1 MTMTFR
7 ALIPVPD
14 PTVGVETTVAAHR
27 ASLDGATIGIMNN
40 CKPNSA
46 ELLTAIADL
55 LCERYAIREVVGPV
69 QTEGILLAS
78 EEQLDDMAAKC
89 DIVLHGLGDCS
100 SCSALSTHNGIAFE
114 RRGVPA
120 VVVGTIP
127 FEKSVKAMATRHG
140 YPDFQFVKVTHP
152 LSSLNADAI
161 RARAREALPQVL
173 AIRGVDGAA
182 PGTEELA
189 SVGAGRA

>member
-1 MTMTFR
+1 MTFR

-14 PTVGVETTVAAHR
+14 PADGVETTVAADR
-27 ASLDGATIGIMNN
+27 ASRLDGATIGIMYN
-40 CKPNSA
+40 CKPNSR
-46 ELLTAIADL
+46 EMLTAIADL
-55 LCERYAIREVVGPV
+55 LCEGYAIREVVGPV

-78 EEQLDDMAAKC
+78 EEQIDDMAAKC

-127 FEKSVKAMATRHG
+127 FEKSVKAMATRQG

-152 LSSLNADAI
+152 LSSLDADAI
-161 RARAREALPQVL
+161 RQRAREALPQVL
-173 AIRGVDGAA
+173 AILGVSETATDAA
-182 PGTEELA
+182 ELTP
-189 SVGAGRA
+189 VGAGRA

>member
-1 MTMTFR
+1 MTFR

-14 PTVGVETTVAAHR
+14 PADGVETTVAADR
-27 ASLDGATIGIMNN
+27 ASRLDGATIGIMYN
-40 CKPNSA
+40 CKPNSR
-46 ELLTAIADL
+46 EMLTAIADL
-55 LCERYAIREVVGPV
+55 LCEGYAIREVVGPV

-78 EEQLDDMAAKC
+78 QEQIDDMASKC

-114 RRGVPA
+114 RLGVPA

-127 FEKSVKAMATRHG
+127 FEKSVKAMATRQG

-152 LSSLNADAI
+152 LSSLDADAI

-173 AIRGVDGAA
+173 AILGVSEAA
-182 PGTEELA
+182 TDELTP
-189 SVGAGRA
+189 VGAGRA

>member
-1 MTMTFR
+1 MTFR

-14 PTVGVETTVAAHR
+14 PAEGVETTLAADR
-27 ASLDGATIGIMNN
+27 ASRLDGATIGIMYN
-40 CKPNSA
+40 CKPNSR

-55 LCERYAIREVVGPV
+55 LCERYAIRGVVGPV
-69 QTEGILLAS
+69 RTEGILLAS
-78 EEQLDDMAAKC
+78 DEQLDDMAAKC
-89 DIVLHGLGDCS
+89 DVVLHGLGDCS

-127 FEKSVKAMATRHG
+127 FEKSVKAMATRQG

-152 LSSLNADAI
+152 LSSLDADAI
-161 RARAREALPQVL
+161 RVRALEALPQVL
-173 AIRGVDGAA
+173 AILGVGATTDA
-182 PGTEELA
+182 GELTP
-189 SVGAGRA
+189 VGAGRA